1 MNTNTLNKRLWRILS
16 AMLVIAMILTS
27 VSIPA
32 FADTAGDDA
41 TGITV
46 YMTVSDKGTLAAAN
60 DNTVM
65 LNKPVTV
72 TDINNDGKLT
82 VDEALTAAHNA
93 YNQND
98 GYAVGD
104 YGVTKLWGIS
114 TSNVLFFVNNVGLAS
129 GVTADT
135 VSNGDSLVA
144 SVNSDNQYY
153 ADWYTYFGAKEKQ
166 VSTDQEFT
174 LNLKGHLGMAY
185 TDEDKTDVAVSN
197 VKIGLWKDGKVEQL
211 GDKKTD
217 ENGDVTLSF
226 DTEGVYYVTASGTVS
241 DEVTDYSSY
250 PDIKNVTV
258 DCPIIAPG
266 CIVTVEKSAEEPSV
280 SDADA
285 VAAAYA
291 EFSDKNKGYSGSA
304 KTPLVFPLEY
314 EGVTYTNVIEY
325 LKAWVLKNTGRKA
338 DIEFDYVDG
347 ASSYT
352 EWSRGYAEKVT
363 VSAFDRNGDIIEDY
377 FRDNDTAA
385 QRLSNVYFTVGSEKS
400 EKIAS
405 IYVKSKSK
413 VRSNSE
419 IVDYVAANLPFEFI
433 KGKNNSAYEIVSPVG
448 ETSATGAVGALPT
461 ALSGGLYTKATAA
474 ISWTLKNKSGKADAI
489 ALATNN
495 KTTVTRPNVGEE
507 AAKFTLTANISAVG
521 DSSATKTVEYE
532 LTVPP
537 FDEVVV
543 PVQVTKGAA
552 FSLKDGYYNA
562 NVEDEYIVKQENA
575 PEGYDLYLC
584 RLHTSA
590 TGVLQ
595 KFTYTATKENC
606 ISKSGTISVSSDDND
621 TVVIDLPES
630 SENDYKLGNL
640 EILAPTVN
648 GFEFSPDTDTYE
660 IEVKGAQSVKIGGS
674 AAVDGA
680 TVKITSYYKSVSDAN
695 KGALTT
701 KGAALSASGT
711 LCYLPDGMSE
721 SEIKI
726 TVTAPESS
734 VQTTKTKDYIIKVK
748 KTAESGP
755 LTKLTVA
762 AASSS
767 GGTKNNVTLKTLDE
781 EEVLT
786 PTFVAGGNESEY
798 RYTVNYSRDSI
809 KVTPTASGCT
819 IKVNDSTVASGKP
832 SADIP
837 LNVGD
842 NNIVISVTKGGATT
856 EYKLKVHRKA
866 ELYLTDITLDKGSLA
881 TKLSANGGDW
891 TGSCNFENGAET
903 INVTYHTNVTDGV
916 SVQVDADGKTYTGT
930 ANAPIEIPVG
940 DKDSVMT
947 SVHILRAVDGVDEGV
962 RYVISFKRLQSD
974 SPSAVES
981 YLPAPG
987 QFVNEGAYQNPD
999 KTLTGSAIVTLGA
1012 FGGNII
1018 YKYDEPI
1025 QNNPNNPYGID
1036 FIVYGNCFINQS
1048 DGTTSQGAAE
1058 PAAVMVSPDGTNWY
1072 ELAGSEYYTA
1082 AAQHNYTLTYT
1093 NSDTE
1098 FKQATDVKWTDS
1110 EAESG
1115 VLPVNEYHKQPYYPN
1130 PEFYNSFNRGIGKN
1144 DTYTAE
1150 SVSFGGTKID
1160 AGFYPFGYADSHS
1173 EAEGMKNAAVNPYV
1187 KNHETF
1193 YNGDGFDISWAVDG
1207 DGNPIKLDE
1216 IRYIKMYN
1224 PTFSIGAATGEKSP
1238 EIKTVLRAKAD
1249 ESAVGTSGG
1258 LSNLSVNGE
1267 NVELKDGVYTYS
1279 ADGKGASSFVITPT
1293 AENKDANIY
1302 VSNVRVESGAASVP
1316 IAAVNKLR
1324 IIVQDGKSEPVIY
1337 MLNFDN
1343 VETAEDN
1350 AELSALTL
1358 VPGDT
1363 KTAPDKDG
1371 KIEFSVESGISAIRL
1386 TPEFA
1391 NKKATAALSGG
1402 KLTKS
1407 LDLLNNTIS
1416 DSISLDSGANEFK
1429 LAVTSENQKNTKE
1442 YSVVVTRA
1450 SSGSSSGD
1458 KNTITVKFSLVGDT
1472 KHYNSETGK
1481 NTGGHTA
1488 KTWISQKTV
1497 TVPKDSTVKYLTEMM
1512 LNNEGIDYKS
1522 DGIYVSEINGLAE
1535 FDNGSNSGWMYR
1547 KNGVI
1552 VNEGYASQKLSQGD
1566 VIKWFYTDDYTKET
1580 GYDRDWNNNGSSS
1593 DKNTGTKKNNKNK
1606 TDDTIT
1612 DNNNQ
1617 TISSG
1622 TFTDVKVDDW
1632 FYDAVKF
1639 VYENKIMKGVSDNEF
1654 APNENLSRA
1663 MIVTAIYRME
1673 NEPSASFNK
1682 FGDVNADEWY
1692 GAAVAWAS
1700 ENGIVNG
1707 VSENEFAPNDNL
1719 TREQMAAII
1728 YRYIMFKGGD
1738 TSVGENADI
1747 NSYAD
1752 AENISDYAVEAMR
1765 YAVAS
1770 GLMKGDSETTLNPSG
1785 TATRAETATIIMRLF
1800 GIME

>member
-32 FADTAGDDA
+32 FADDA
-41 TGITV
+41 AVGTTV
-46 YMTVSDKGTLAAAN
+46 YLTVSDKGTLAAAN
-60 DNTVM
+60 DNSVM

-93 YNQND
+93 YNQD
-98 GYAVGD
+98 EGYAVGD
-104 YGVTKLWGIS
+104 RGVTKLWGIS
-114 TSNVLFFVNNVGLAS
+114 ATNVLFFVNNVGLAS

-153 ADWYTYFGAKEKQ
+153 ADWYTYFGANKKQ

-185 TDEDKTDVAVSN
+185 TDEDKTDVAVPN
-197 VKIGLWKDGKVEQL
+197 ANIGLWKDGKFEQL
-211 GDKKTD
+211 GDKKTN

-241 DEVTDYSSY
+241 DEVTDYSTY
-250 PDIKNVTV
+250 PDIKTVTV

-285 VAAAYA
+285 VAAAYD
-291 EFSDKNKGYSGSA
+291 EFSNKKNGYSNSA

-325 LKAWVLKNTGRKA
+325 LKAWVLKNTGRRA
-338 DIEFDYVDG
+338 EIEFEYVRG

-352 EWSRGYAEKVT
+352 EWSRGYAEKFT
-363 VSAFDRNGDIIEDY
+363 VSAFDKNGDIITDY
-377 FRDNDTAA
+377 FRDNDSAA
-385 QRLSNVYFTVGSEKS
+385 QRLSNVYFTVGGKKS
-400 EKIAS
+400 EKVAS

-413 VRSNSE
+413 ERSTGE

-433 KGKNNSAYEIVSPVG
+433 KGKNNSASEIVSPVG
-448 ETSATGAVGALPT
+448 EVSASGAVGALPT
-461 ALSGGLYTKATAA
+461 ALSGGLYTKTKAT
-474 ISWTLKNKSGKADAI
+474 ISWSLANKSGKTDAI
-489 ALATNN
+489 ILDSKN

-507 AAKFTLTANISAVG
+507 AAKFTLAANISAVG
-521 DSSATKTVEYE
+521 DSAAAKTVEYE
-532 LTVPP
+532 LSVPP

-552 FSLKDGYYNA
+552 FSLKDEYYKA
-562 NVEDEYIVKQENA
+562 AVDDKYVVKQENA

-590 TGVLQ
+590 TGALQ

-606 ISKSGTISVSSDDND
+606 ISKSGTINVKSGDND

-680 TVKITSYYKSVSDAN
+680 TVKITSYYKTLTNAN
-695 KGALTT
+695 KNELTT
-701 KGAALSASGT
+701 TGTSLSASGT
-711 LCYLPDGMSE
+711 LCYLPDSVSE

-734 VQTTKTKDYIIKVK
+734 IQTTKTKDYIIKVN
-748 KTAESGP
+748 KTAVSGP
-755 LTKLTVA
+755 LTKLSVK

-767 GGTKNNVTLKTLDE
+767 GGKKNNVTLKNLDE
-781 EEVLT
+781 EEVIT
-786 PTFVAGGNESEY
+786 PTFVAGGNENEY

-809 KVTPTASGCT
+809 KVTPTAAGCT
-819 IKVNDSTVASGKP
+819 IKVNDSTVASGKE

-837 LNVGD
+837 LGVGD

-856 EYKLKVHRKA
+856 EYKLRVHRKA
-866 ELYLTDITLDKGSLA
+866 ELYLTDITLDKGNLA

-891 TGSCNFENGAET
+891 TGSCNFENGAEK

-916 SVQVDADGKTYTGT
+916 SVQVDADGKTYTGA
-930 ANAPIEIPVG
+930 ANEPIEIPVG
-940 DKDSVMT
+940 DKDSIMT
-947 SVHILRAVDGVDEGV
+947 YVHILRTVDGVDEGV

-974 SPSAVES
+974 APSAVES

-987 QFVNEGAYQNPD
+987 QFINLSEYQNPD

-1036 FIVYGNCFINQS
+1036 FIVLGNCFQNS
-1048 DGTTSQGAAE
+1048 DGTTSEGAAE
-1058 PAAVMVSPDGTNWY
+1058 PAAVMVSQDGKAWY

-1082 AAQHNYTLTYT
+1082 AAQHDYTLTYT
-1093 NSDTE
+1093 NSDTGFE
-1098 FKQATDVKWTDS
+1098 QTTDVKWTDS
-1110 EAESG
+1110 EDESG

-1130 PEFYNSFNRGIGKN
+1130 PEFYNSFNRGVGKN

-1173 EAEGMKNAAVNPYV
+1173 EVSEKKNSAANPYL

-1193 YNGDGFDISWAVDG
+1193 YNGDGFDLSWAVDD
-1207 DGNPIKLDE
+1207 DGNPVKLDE
-1216 IRYIKMYN
+1216 ISYIKLYN
-1224 PTFSIGAATGEKSP
+1224 PTFSVGAATGEKSP
-1238 EIKTVLRAKAD
+1238 EIKTVLRAKAA

-1258 LSNLSVNGE
+1258 LSKLSVNGE
-1267 NVELKDGVYTYS
+1267 AVELKDGEYTYS
-1279 ADGKGASSFVITPT
+1279 FDGKGASSFEITPT
-1293 AENKDANIY
+1293 AENTDANIY
-1302 VSNVRVESGAASVP
+1302 VSNLRVNSGAASAP
-1316 IAAVNKLR
+1316 IAAVDKIR
-1324 IIVQDGKSEPVIY
+1324 IIVQEGEKEPLIY
-1337 MLNFDN
+1337 MLNFSN
-1343 VETAEDN
+1343 VETKAYN
-1350 AELSALTL
+1350 ADLSSLTL

-1363 KTAPDKDG
+1363 KTTPDKDG
-1371 KIEFSVESGISAIRL
+1371 KVEFSVENSISAIRI

-1391 NKKATAALSGG
+1391 NKKATAVLSGG
-1402 KLTKS
+1402 KISEPLTLLNKTISSPFS
-1407 LDLLNNTIS
+1407 LDVG
-1416 DSISLDSGANEFK
+1416 DNEFT
-1429 LAVTSENQKNTKE
+1429 LSVTSENGNKVKE
-1442 YSVVVTRA
+1442 YKVVVTRNS

-1481 NTGGHTA
+1481 NTGSHKA
-1488 KTWISQKTV
+1488 ETWISQKSV
-1497 TVPKDSTVKYLTEMM
+1497 TIPKDSTLKYLTEMM
-1512 LNNEGIDYKS
+1512 LNNAGLDYKT
-1522 DGIYVSEINGLAE
+1522 DGVYVSEINGIGQ
-1535 FDNGSNSGWMYR
+1535 FDNGGGSGWMYR
-1547 KNGVI
+1547 RNGI
-1552 VNEGYASQKLSQGD
+1552 IENIGYAALKLSDGD

-1580 GYDRDWNNNGSSS
+1580 GYDRDWGNNSSS
-1593 DKNTGTKKNNKNK
+1593 SNKNTGTKKNNTTTNTK
-1606 TDDTIT
+1606 TN
-1612 DNNNQ
+1612 DNTQESQEYTNP
-1617 TISSG
+1617 
-1622 TFTDVKVDDW
+1622 FTDVKSDDW
-1632 FYDAVKF
+1632 FSGAIEF
-1639 VYENKIMKGVSDNEF
+1639 VHKKNLMKGVSDNEF

-1663 MIVTAIYRME
+1663 MIVTILYRME

-1728 YRYIMFKGGD
+1728 YRYIKFKGKD
-1738 TSVGENADI
+1738 VSVGENTNI
-1747 NSYAD
+1747 LSYTD
-1752 AENISDYAVEAMR
+1752 AESVSEYAVEAIC
-1765 YAVAS
+1765 YAVGS

-1785 TATRAETATIIMRLF
+1785 TATRAGTATIIMRLF